1 MNAPFST
8 AFRAGLLNDLSR
20 AAARVTGAHGSKR
33 TKRSVLLHAYL
44 TAAAAGST
52 LCRLR
57 SRLGASAAA
66 GLANLFTRDQN
77 LLARSERGLLKR
89 NGEVIFQ
96 IVARYGPVPVGR
108 SPESAESA
116 EHRTENV

>member
-1 MNAPFST
+1 M
-8 AFRAGLLNDLSR
+8 LY
-20 AAARVTGAHGSKR
+20 
-33 TKRSVLLHAYL
+33 AYL

-57 SRLGASAAA
+57 SRLGSSTAA

-96 IVARYGPVPVGR
+96 IVARYGPVAVGR
-108 SPESAESA
+108 PSESAESA
-116 EHRTENV
+116 EHRTENI